1 MIGDHQNSQHKIE
14 IKNRIDNRFKNKSH
28 ILFAGLNGV
37 EICEEFLSLGYLALS
52 LPSFTKALY
61 WLKNQLLI
69 GSDLPIA
76 IISDFALPDGNVFS
90 FHYEIKLNKD
100 LKTIP
105 FIVLAKN
112 RNREDRI
119 KALKV
124 GIDDF
129 YIKNFNATHIHD
141 RIQFLDK
148 FKKLTVDLEPK
159 HEVVLNHFFPT
170 FRMPVFKRIFDVIV
184 SSIALALLS
193 PLFLLISILIK
204 LESKGSVFY
213 ISTRA
218 GAGYKIFRFYKFRT
232 MRFNAENELDLVLH
246 LNQYNKLT
254 DSAASFVKI
263 EKDPRI
269 TRIGKLL
276 RNTSLDE
283 LPQLINVLLGDMS
296 LVGNR
301 PLPLYEAERLTKD
314 QFAKRFIAPAGITGL
329 WQISKRG
336 RIKMSESD
344 RMNLDIAYAEKSSF
358 FYDIQIL
365 FKTIPVL
372 FQKESV

>member
-1 MIGDHQNSQHKIE
+1 MTKPNSNNHKMLDNTE
-14 IKNRIDNRFKNKSH
+14 SIKNKKH
-28 ILFAGLNGV
+28 ILFVGLNGI

-61 WLKNQLLI
+61 WLKNQFLT
-69 GSDLPIA
+69 GSALPVA
-76 IISDFALPDGNVFS
+76 IISDFALPDGSVFS
-90 FHYEIKLNKD
+90 FHYEIKLNTE
-100 LKTIP
+100 LNTIP

-112 RNREDRI
+112 RSREDKI

-129 YIKNFNATHIHD
+129 YVNDLSASHIHD
-141 RIQFLDK
+141 RIKFLNK
-148 FKKLTVDLEPK
+148 FKKLVVDIEPK

-170 FRMPVFKRIFDVIV
+170 LRMPLFKRLFDVVLSI
-184 SSIALALLS
+184 IALTVLS

-204 LESKGSVFY
+204 LESKGSIFY
-213 ISTRA
+213 ISMRA
-218 GAGYKIFRFYKFRT
+218 GAGYKIFRFFKFRT
-232 MRFNAENELDLVLH
+232 MRFNAENELDQILH
-246 LNQYNKLT
+246 LNQYNNQKG
-254 DSAASFVKI
+254 SSASFVKI
-263 EKDPRI
+263 ERDPRI
-269 TRIGKLL
+269 TRFGRLL

-283 LPQLINVLLGDMS
+283 LPQLINVLFGDMS

-336 RIKMSESD
+336 RIQMSELE

-358 FYDIQIL
+358 LFDIKIII
-365 FKTIPVL
+365 KTIPVL
-372 FQKESV
+372 FQRESV